1 MATMPM
7 TTPTPSRRSLLL
19 GFFAAALLSTTAH
32 AQTQAAKPGVAIVI
46 GGALRSDNT
55 EVWQRVVDE
64 AGGAGARIVVFGT
77 AAGNPQRAAE
87 LIVEP
92 LTRHGARAEVIPVAP
107 RLTGVDLQA
116 MLNDPGLIEQVRTAQ
131 GVFFAGGAQELIVD
145 TLQPKGEQT
154 EMLKAIWAVF
164 KRGGVVAGTS
174 AGAAIMSHTMFRDAP
189 DSIQVLQGRL
199 RDGKELDKGLGFISR
214 QLIVDQHF
222 LKRGRIGRLLPAM
235 QATGYKLGLGIE
247 ENSAAVVRGDEIE
260 VIGARGALLLDLS
273 QAATDPA
280 LAAFNIRNV
289 RLSYLDH
296 GDRHDLRSGQSK
308 PSTEKLVG
316 RKVDPRAED
325 FKPRFMSEPFYID
338 MLGDNRIVQAMGQLI
353 DSPHAELRGLAFK
366 GRAGPQDPQP
376 DVGFEFRLYK
386 AADSLA
392 WLGPDDYTVLGLR
405 LDVVPVQI
413 HRPFYTP
420 LSAKR

>member
-1 MATMPM
+1 MAAVCLGSLA
-7 TTPTPSRRSLLL
+7 PT
-19 GFFAAALLSTTAH
+19 LSH
-32 AQTQAAKPGVAIVI
+32 AQSKPGVVIAI

-64 AGGAGARIVVFGT
+64 AGGTGARIVVFGT
-77 AAGNPQRAAE
+77 AAGNPQRAAN

-107 RLTGVDLQA
+107 RLAGVDLQSK
-116 MLNDPGLIEQVRTAQ
+116 LNDPALIEQVRTAQ

-145 TLQPKGEQT
+145 TLQPGGKPT
-154 EMLKAIWAVF
+154 AMLQAIWAVF
-164 KRGGVVAGTS
+164 NRGGLVAGTS

-189 DSIQVLQGRL
+189 DNISVLQGRL
-199 RDGKELDKGLGFISR
+199 REGKELDRGLGFITR

-247 ENSAAVVRGDEIE
+247 ENSAAVIRGEEIE
-260 VIGARGALLLDLS
+260 LIGARGGLLLDLT
-273 QAATDPA
+273 QASSDAA

-296 GDRHDLRSGQSK
+296 GDRHDLRSGVSK
-308 PSTEKLVG
+308 PSAEKLVG
-316 RKVDPRAED
+316 QKIDPRAEG
-325 FKPRFMSEPFYID
+325 FKPRFMVEPFYVD
-338 MLGDNRIVQAMGQLI
+338 MLADNAIVNAMGRLI
-353 DSPHAELRGLAFK
+353 DSPHPELRGLAFK
-366 GRAGPQDPQP
+366 GRAGAQDPQP

-386 AADSLA
+386 ASDSLA
-392 WLGPDDYTVLGLR
+392 WLGGDDYTVLDLR
-405 LDVVPVQI
+405 LDVQPVQI
-413 HRPFYTP
+413 KRPFYTP
-420 LSAKR
+420 LAASH